1 MPIIS
6 EVEKGQP
13 KVTEERGGHKPVRWP
28 YVFAVALPLIVLNCG
43 WIANSEMKTYVTE
56 LTISTLFLGVTFL
69 LFVVTLANLLVAR
82 LAGGRAS
89 MTQPEMMALYS
100 MLSMSSVVAG
110 VGHLGFLLPFL
121 ANPFYYQTTA
131 NGWSSFWH
139 LLPPYIGPRDPEI
152 LRGFFLGHSTALDAR
167 VLEAWAYPLAVWS
180 VFFLVLLWTT
190 LCLAA
195 ILRRRWEDEEHL
207 PFPVLALPLE
217 MTREGAPL
225 YRQPLLWGGF
235 AIPFVLHSLN
245 SLQSIIPTLPTMKM
259 NSVHDLI
266 ADGGLQYPLTGAG
279 TLFYQLHPA
288 GIGFG
293 FLINTDVS
301 FSLWFFYLA
310 KKALDIWAAS
320 RNWRDVATGWTVD
333 ANGQFP
339 YFSYQGWGAWLALS
353 LAALWAGRSY
363 FRAYAARAFRGDRQ
377 GVDRDE
383 PMSARLAVFG
393 FLAGFL
399 ALSAFV
405 WSSGGSW
412 WLPLAFLA
420 VYLLLMVTLSRLR
433 AETAVL
439 SSELVWINPQS
450 MIPVLT
456 GTSALSQPDL
466 THIGMLSWFNGDYRA
481 AAMPHQLE
489 AFVGLRRAGG
499 KLSPLVSALM
509 LAAAVAV
516 VAALLWDLQLY
527 YVNGAAGGNVNS
539 WRISKGS
546 EPWVSLQNALHSPK
560 AASGAAPG
568 AMLAGAAIV
577 FLLSALRTQFVG
589 FPLHPA
595 AYALNMS
602 FANDFFWCDML
613 LAWLVKSCVLRYGGI
628 KLYRQALPFFLG
640 LILGDYVTGSVWSL
654 IGTFFH
660 LSLFRTFAT

>member
-1 MPIIS
+1 MAL
-6 EVEKGQP
+6 VEKVQSE
-13 KVTEERGGHKPVRWP
+13 TASENGGSRPVRWP

-69 LFVVTLANLLVAR
+69 LFVITLVNLLLGR
-82 LAGGRAS
+82 FNGGRAA
-89 MTQPEMMALYS
+89 MNQPEMMALYS

-152 LRGFFLGHSTALDAR
+152 LRGFYLGHSTALDLH
-167 VLEAWAYPLAVWS
+167 VLRAWAYPLAVWS

-190 LCLAA
+190 LCLGA

-207 PFPVLALPLE
+207 PFPVIALPLE
-217 MTREGAPL
+217 MTRAGAPL
-225 YRQPLLWGGF
+225 YRQPLLWAGF
-235 AIPFVLHSLN
+235 AIPLALHSLN

-266 ADGGLQYPLTGAG
+266 GDAALQYPLTGAG
-279 TLFYQLHPA
+279 TLFYQLHPS
-288 GIGFG
+288 GVGFG

-310 KKALDIWAAS
+310 KRALDIWATA
-320 RNWRDVATGWTVD
+320 RNWRDPATGWGAD
-333 ANGQFP
+333 SNGQFP

-363 FRAYAARAFRGDRQ
+363 FRAFLFRAFRGDRK
-377 GVDRDE
+377 GVDRNE

-393 FLAGFL
+393 FAAGFL
-399 ALSAFV
+399 ALSAFI

-412 WLPLAFLA
+412 WLPVAFLA
-420 VYLLLMVTLSRLR
+420 VYLLLMVTLSRVR

-450 MIPVLT
+450 MITVLS
-456 GTSALSQPDL
+456 GTTALSKMDL
-466 THIGMLSWFNGDYRA
+466 AHVGMLSWFNGDYRA

-499 KLSPLVSALM
+499 RLSPLVSALM
-509 LAAAVAV
+509 VAAAVGI
-516 VAALLWDLQLY
+516 VAALVWDLQLY

-546 EPWVSLQNALHSPK
+546 EPWDNLQHALHDPK
-560 AASGAAPG
+560 AANGTALG
-568 AMLAGAAIV
+568 AMAAGAAIV
-577 FLLSALRTQFVG
+577 FLLSALRTRFVG

-595 AYALNMS
+595 AFALNMS
-602 FANDFFWCDML
+602 FANDFFWGDL
-613 LAWLVKSCVLRYGGI
+613 FIAWLIKSCVLRYGGI

-654 IGTFFH
+654 IGMAFH

>member
-1 MPIIS
+1 MAL
-6 EVEKGQP
+6 VEEARP
-13 KVTEERGGHKPVRWP
+13 ETRPERGGQRPVRWP

-56 LTISTLFLGVTFL
+56 LTISTLFLGVTFV
-69 LFVVTLANLLVAR
+69 LFMVTLANLLLAR
-82 LAGGRAS
+82 FAGRRAAL
-89 MTQPEMMALYS
+89 TQPEMMALYS

-152 LRGFFLGHSTALDAR
+152 LRGFFLGHSTAFDPHILA
-167 VLEAWAYPLAVWS
+167 AWAYPLAVWS

-190 LCLAA
+190 LCLAT

-207 PFPVLALPLE
+207 PFPVIALPLE

-245 SLQSIIPTLPTMKM
+245 SLQSIIPTLPTLKM

-266 ADGGLQYPLTGAG
+266 SDAGLQYPLTGAG
-279 TLFYQLHPA
+279 TLFYQLHPS
-288 GIGFG
+288 GVGFG

-310 KKALDIWAAS
+310 KKALDIWATA
-320 RNWRDVATGWTVD
+320 RNWRDPAMGWTVD

-353 LAALWAGRSY
+353 LAALWTGRSY
-363 FRAYAARAFRGDRQ
+363 FRAYFARAFRGDRA

-383 PMSARLAVFG
+383 PMSARAAVLG
-393 FLAGFL
+393 SLGGFL

-412 WLPLAFLA
+412 WLPVAFLA
-420 VYLLLMVTLSRLR
+420 VYLLIMVSLSRIR

-450 MIPVLT
+450 MITILS
-456 GTSALSQPDL
+456 GTSSLSQTDL
-466 THIGMLSWFNGDYRA
+466 AHVSMLSWFNGDYRA

-489 AFVGLRRAGG
+489 AFVGLKRVGG
-499 KLSPLVSALM
+499 KLSPLVFALM
-509 LAAAVAV
+509 LAAAVAI
-516 VAALLWDLQLY
+516 VAALLWNLQLY

-539 WRISKGS
+539 WRISKGT
-546 EPWVSLQNALHSPK
+546 EPWSNLQHALHDPK
-560 AASGAAPG
+560 AANGTALAAMMGGAF
-568 AMLAGAAIV
+568 MIL
-577 FLLSALRTQFVG
+577 LLSALRTRFVG

-602 FANDFFWCDML
+602 FANDFFWCDLL
-613 LAWLVKSCVLRYGGI
+613 LAWLIKSCILRYGGI
-628 KLYRQALPFFLG
+628 KLYRQVLPFFLG

>member
-1 MPIIS
+1 MAL
-6 EVEKGQP
+6 VEKVQSE
-13 KVTEERGGHKPVRWP
+13 TASENGGSRPVRWP

-69 LFVVTLANLLVAR
+69 LFVITLVNLLLGR
-82 LAGGRAS
+82 FNGGRAA
-89 MTQPEMMALYS
+89 MNQPEMMALYS

-152 LRGFFLGHSTALDAR
+152 LRGFYLGHSTALDLH
-167 VLEAWAYPLAVWS
+167 VLRAWAYPLAVWS

-190 LCLAA
+190 LCLGA

-207 PFPVLALPLE
+207 PFPVIALPLE
-217 MTREGAPL
+217 MTRAGAPL
-225 YRQPLLWGGF
+225 YRQPLLWAGF
-235 AIPFVLHSLN
+235 AIPLALHSLN

-266 ADGGLQYPLTGAG
+266 GDAALQYPLTGAG
-279 TLFYQLHPA
+279 TLFYQLHPS
-288 GIGFG
+288 GVGFG

-310 KKALDIWAAS
+310 KRALDIWATA
-320 RNWRDVATGWTVD
+320 RNWRDPATGWGAD
-333 ANGQFP
+333 SNGQFP

-363 FRAYAARAFRGDRQ
+363 FRAFLLRAFRGDRK
-377 GVDRDE
+377 GVDRNE

-393 FLAGFL
+393 FAAGFL
-399 ALSAFV
+399 ALSAFI

-412 WLPLAFLA
+412 WLPIAFLA
-420 VYLLLMVTLSRLR
+420 VYLLLMVTLSRVR

-450 MIPVLT
+450 MITVLS
-456 GTSALSQPDL
+456 GTTALSKMDL
-466 THIGMLSWFNGDYRA
+466 AHVGMLSWFNGDYRA

-499 KLSPLVSALM
+499 RLSPLVSALM
-509 LAAAVAV
+509 VAAAVGI

-546 EPWVSLQNALHSPK
+546 EPWDNLQHALHDPK
-560 AASGAAPG
+560 AANGTALG
-568 AMLAGAAIV
+568 AMAAGAAIV
-577 FLLSALRTQFVG
+577 FLLSALRTRFVG

-595 AYALNMS
+595 AFALNMS
-602 FANDFFWCDML
+602 FANDFFWGDL
-613 LAWLVKSCVLRYGGI
+613 FIAWLIKSCVLRYGGI

-654 IGTFFH
+654 IGMAFH

>member
-1 MPIIS
+1 MAL
-6 EVEKGQP
+6 VEEARP
-13 KVTEERGGHKPVRWP
+13 ETRPERGGQKPVRWP

-56 LTISTLFLGVTFL
+56 LTISTLFLGVTFV
-69 LFVVTLANLLVAR
+69 LFMVTLANLLLAR
-82 LAGGRAS
+82 FAGRRAAL
-89 MTQPEMMALYS
+89 TQPEMMALYS

-152 LRGFFLGHSTALDAR
+152 LRGFFLGHSTAFDPHILA
-167 VLEAWAYPLAVWS
+167 AWAYPLAVWS

-190 LCLAA
+190 LCLAT

-207 PFPVLALPLE
+207 PFPVIVLPLE

-245 SLQSIIPTLPTMKM
+245 SLQSIIPTLPTLKM

-266 ADGGLQYPLTGAG
+266 SDAGLQYPLTGAG
-279 TLFYQLHPA
+279 TLFYQLHPS
-288 GIGFG
+288 GVGFG

-310 KKALDIWAAS
+310 KKALDIWATA
-320 RNWRDVATGWTVD
+320 RNWRDPAMGWTVD

-363 FRAYAARAFRGDRQ
+363 FRAYFARAFRGDRA

-383 PMSARLAVFG
+383 PMSARAAVLG
-393 FLAGFL
+393 SLGGFL

-412 WLPLAFLA
+412 WLPVAFLA
-420 VYLLLMVTLSRLR
+420 VYLLIMVSLSRIR

-450 MIPVLT
+450 MITILS
-456 GTSALSQPDL
+456 GTSSLSQTDL
-466 THIGMLSWFNGDYRA
+466 AHVSMLSWFNGDYRA

-489 AFVGLRRAGG
+489 AFVGLKRVGG
-499 KLSPLVSALM
+499 KLSPLVFALM
-509 LAAAVAV
+509 LAAGVAI
-516 VAALLWDLQLY
+516 VAALLWNLQLY

-539 WRISKGS
+539 WRISKGT
-546 EPWVSLQNALHSPK
+546 EPWSNLQHALHDPK
-560 AASGAAPG
+560 AANGTALAAMMGGAF
-568 AMLAGAAIV
+568 MIL
-577 FLLSALRTQFVG
+577 LLSALRTRFVG

-602 FANDFFWCDML
+602 FANDFFWCDLL
-613 LAWLVKSCVLRYGGI
+613 LAWLIKSCILRYGGI
-628 KLYRQALPFFLG
+628 KLYRQVLPFFLG

>member
-1 MPIIS
+1 MAL
-6 EVEKGQP
+6 VEEARP
-13 KVTEERGGHKPVRWP
+13 ETRPERGGQRPVRWP

-56 LTISTLFLGVTFL
+56 LTISTLFLGVTFV
-69 LFVVTLANLLVAR
+69 LFMVTLANLLLAR
-82 LAGGRAS
+82 FAGRRAAL
-89 MTQPEMMALYS
+89 TQPEMMALYS

-139 LLPPYIGPRDPEI
+139 LLPPYIGPRDPEV
-152 LRGFFLGHSTALDAR
+152 LRGFFLGHSTAFDPHILA
-167 VLEAWAYPLAVWS
+167 AWAYPLAVWS

-190 LCLAA
+190 LCLAT

-207 PFPVLALPLE
+207 PFPVIALPLE

-245 SLQSIIPTLPTMKM
+245 SLQSIIPTLPTLKM

-266 ADGGLQYPLTGAG
+266 SDAGLQYPLTGAG
-279 TLFYQLHPA
+279 TLFYQLHPS
-288 GIGFG
+288 GVGFG

-310 KKALDIWAAS
+310 KKALDIWATA
-320 RNWRDVATGWTVD
+320 RNWRDPAMGWTVD

-363 FRAYAARAFRGDRQ
+363 FRAYFARAFRGDRA

-383 PMSARLAVFG
+383 PMSARAAVLG
-393 FLAGFL
+393 SLGGFL

-412 WLPLAFLA
+412 WLPVAFLA
-420 VYLLLMVTLSRLR
+420 VYLLIMVSLSRIR

-450 MIPVLT
+450 MITILS
-456 GTSALSQPDL
+456 GTSSLSQTDL
-466 THIGMLSWFNGDYRA
+466 AHVSMLSWFNGDYRA

-489 AFVGLRRAGG
+489 AFVGLKRVGG
-499 KLSPLVSALM
+499 KLSPLVFALM
-509 LAAAVAV
+509 LAAGVAI
-516 VAALLWDLQLY
+516 VAALLWNLQLY

-539 WRISKGS
+539 WRISKGT
-546 EPWVSLQNALHSPK
+546 EPWSNLQHALHDPK
-560 AASGAAPG
+560 AANGTALAAMMGGAF
-568 AMLAGAAIV
+568 MIL
-577 FLLSALRTQFVG
+577 LLSALRTRFVG

-602 FANDFFWCDML
+602 FANDFFWCDLL
-613 LAWLVKSCVLRYGGI
+613 LAWLIKSCILRYGGI
-628 KLYRQALPFFLG
+628 KLYRQVLPFFLG

>member
-1 MPIIS
+1 MAL
-6 EVEKGQP
+6 VEKVQSE
-13 KVTEERGGHKPVRWP
+13 TASENGGSRPVRWP

-69 LFVVTLANLLVAR
+69 LFVITLVNLLLGR
-82 LAGGRAS
+82 FNGGRAA
-89 MTQPEMMALYS
+89 MNQPEMMALYS

-152 LRGFFLGHSTALDAR
+152 LRGFYLGHSTALDLH
-167 VLEAWAYPLAVWS
+167 VLRAWAYPLAVWS

-190 LCLAA
+190 LCLGA

-207 PFPVLALPLE
+207 PFPVIALPLE
-217 MTREGAPL
+217 MTRAGAPL
-225 YRQPLLWGGF
+225 YRQPLLWAGF
-235 AIPFVLHSLN
+235 AIPLALHSLN

-266 ADGGLQYPLTGAG
+266 GDAALQYPLTGAG
-279 TLFYQLHPA
+279 TLFYQLHPS
-288 GIGFG
+288 GVGFG

-310 KKALDIWAAS
+310 KRALDIWATA
-320 RNWRDVATGWTVD
+320 RNWRDPATGWGAD
-333 ANGQFP
+333 SNGQFP
-339 YFSYQGWGAWLALS
+339 YFSFQGWGAWLALS

-363 FRAYAARAFRGDRQ
+363 FRAFLFRAFRGDRK
-377 GVDRDE
+377 GVDRNE

-393 FLAGFL
+393 FAAGFL
-399 ALSAFV
+399 ALSAFI

-412 WLPLAFLA
+412 WLPVAFLA
-420 VYLLLMVTLSRLR
+420 VYLLLMVTLSRVR

-450 MIPVLT
+450 MITVLS
-456 GTSALSQPDL
+456 GTTALSKMDL
-466 THIGMLSWFNGDYRA
+466 AHVGMLSWFNGDYRA

-499 KLSPLVSALM
+499 RLSPLVSALM
-509 LAAAVAV
+509 VAAAVGI

-546 EPWVSLQNALHSPK
+546 EPWDNLQHALHDPK
-560 AASGAAPG
+560 AANGTALG
-568 AMLAGAAIV
+568 AMAAGAAIV
-577 FLLSALRTQFVG
+577 FLLSALRTRFVG

-595 AYALNMS
+595 AFALNMS
-602 FANDFFWCDML
+602 FANDFFWGDL
-613 LAWLVKSCVLRYGGI
+613 FIAWLIKSCVLRYGGI

-654 IGTFFH
+654 IGMAFH

>member
-1 MPIIS
+1 MAL
-6 EVEKGQP
+6 VEEARP
-13 KVTEERGGHKPVRWP
+13 ETRPERGGQRPVRWP

-43 WIANSEMKTYVTE
+43 WIANSEMKTFVTE
-56 LTISTLFLGVTFL
+56 LTISTLFLGVTFV
-69 LFVVTLANLLVAR
+69 LFMVTLANLLLAR
-82 LAGGRAS
+82 FAGRRAAL
-89 MTQPEMMALYS
+89 TQPEMMALYS

-139 LLPPYIGPRDPEI
+139 LLPPYIGPRDPEV
-152 LRGFFLGHSTALDAR
+152 LRGFFLGHSTAFDPHILA
-167 VLEAWAYPLAVWS
+167 AWAYPLAVWS

-190 LCLAA
+190 LCLAT

-207 PFPVLALPLE
+207 PFPVIALPLE

-245 SLQSIIPTLPTMKM
+245 SLQSIIPTLPTLKM

-266 ADGGLQYPLTGAG
+266 SDAGLQYPLTGAG
-279 TLFYQLHPA
+279 TLFYQLHPS
-288 GIGFG
+288 GVGFG

-310 KKALDIWAAS
+310 KKALDIWATA
-320 RNWRDVATGWTVD
+320 RNWRDPAMGWTVD

-363 FRAYAARAFRGDRQ
+363 FRAYFARAFRGDRA

-383 PMSARLAVFG
+383 PMSARAAVLG
-393 FLAGFL
+393 SLGGFL

-412 WLPLAFLA
+412 WLPVAFLA
-420 VYLLLMVTLSRLR
+420 VYLLIMVSLSRIR

-450 MIPVLT
+450 MVTILS
-456 GTSALSQPDL
+456 GTSSLSQTDL
-466 THIGMLSWFNGDYRA
+466 AHVSMLSWFNGDYRA

-489 AFVGLRRAGG
+489 AFVGLKRVGG
-499 KLSPLVSALM
+499 KLSPLVFALM
-509 LAAAVAV
+509 LAAAVAI
-516 VAALLWDLQLY
+516 VAALLWNLQLY

-539 WRISKGS
+539 WRISKGT
-546 EPWVSLQNALHSPK
+546 EPWSNLQHALHDPK
-560 AASGAAPG
+560 AANGTALAAMMGGAF
-568 AMLAGAAIV
+568 MIL
-577 FLLSALRTQFVG
+577 LLSALRTRFVG

-602 FANDFFWCDML
+602 FANDFFWCDLL
-613 LAWLVKSCVLRYGGI
+613 LAWLIKSCILRYGGI

>member
-1 MPIIS
+1 MAL
-6 EVEKGQP
+6 VEKVQSE
-13 KVTEERGGHKPVRWP
+13 TASENGGSRPVRWP

-69 LFVVTLANLLVAR
+69 LFVITLVNLLLGR
-82 LAGGRAS
+82 FNGGRAA
-89 MTQPEMMALYS
+89 MNQPEMMALYS

-152 LRGFFLGHSTALDAR
+152 LRGFYLGHSTALDLH
-167 VLEAWAYPLAVWS
+167 VLRAWAYPLAVWS

-190 LCLAA
+190 LCLGA

-207 PFPVLALPLE
+207 PFPVIALPLE
-217 MTREGAPL
+217 MTRAGAPL
-225 YRQPLLWGGF
+225 YRQPLLWAGF
-235 AIPFVLHSLN
+235 AIPLALHSLN

-266 ADGGLQYPLTGAG
+266 GDAALQYPLTGAG
-279 TLFYQLHPA
+279 TLFYQLHPS
-288 GIGFG
+288 GVGFG

-310 KKALDIWAAS
+310 KRALDIWATA
-320 RNWRDVATGWTVD
+320 RNWRDPATGWGAD
-333 ANGQFP
+333 SNGQFP

-363 FRAYAARAFRGDRQ
+363 FRAFLFRAFRGDRK
-377 GVDRDE
+377 GVDRNE

-393 FLAGFL
+393 FAAGFL
-399 ALSAFV
+399 ALSAFI

-412 WLPLAFLA
+412 WLPIAFLA
-420 VYLLLMVTLSRLR
+420 VYLLLMVTLSRVR

-450 MIPVLT
+450 MITVLS
-456 GTSALSQPDL
+456 GTTALSKMDL
-466 THIGMLSWFNGDYRA
+466 AHVGMLSWFNGDYRA

-499 KLSPLVSALM
+499 RLSPLVSALM
-509 LAAAVAV
+509 VAAAVGI
-516 VAALLWDLQLY
+516 VAALVWDLQLY
-527 YVNGAAGGNVNS
+527 NVNGAAGGNVNS

-546 EPWVSLQNALHSPK
+546 EPWDNLQHALHDPK
-560 AASGAAPG
+560 AANGTALG
-568 AMLAGAAIV
+568 AMAAGAAIV
-577 FLLSALRTQFVG
+577 FLLSALRTRFVG

-595 AYALNMS
+595 AFALNMS
-602 FANDFFWCDML
+602 FANDFFWGDL
-613 LAWLVKSCVLRYGGI
+613 FIAWLIKSCVLRYGGI

-654 IGTFFH
+654 IGMAFH

>member
-1 MPIIS
+1 MAL
-6 EVEKGQP
+6 VEEARP
-13 KVTEERGGHKPVRWP
+13 ETRPERGGQRPVRWP

-56 LTISTLFLGVTFL
+56 LTISTLFLGVTFV
-69 LFVVTLANLLVAR
+69 LFMVTLANLLLAR
-82 LAGGRAS
+82 FAGCRAAL
-89 MTQPEMMALYS
+89 TQPEMMALYS

-139 LLPPYIGPRDPEI
+139 LLPPYIGPRDPEV
-152 LRGFFLGHSTALDAR
+152 LRGFFLGHSTAFDPHILA
-167 VLEAWAYPLAVWS
+167 AWAYPLAVWS

-190 LCLAA
+190 LCLAT

-207 PFPVLALPLE
+207 PFPVIALPLE

-245 SLQSIIPTLPTMKM
+245 SLQSIIPTLPTLKM

-266 ADGGLQYPLTGAG
+266 SDAGLQYPLTGAG
-279 TLFYQLHPA
+279 TLFYQLHPS
-288 GIGFG
+288 GVGFG

-310 KKALDIWAAS
+310 KKALDIWATA
-320 RNWRDVATGWTVD
+320 RNWRDPAMGWTVD

-363 FRAYAARAFRGDRQ
+363 FRAYFARAFRGDRA

-383 PMSARLAVFG
+383 PMSARAAVLG
-393 FLAGFL
+393 SLGGFL

-412 WLPLAFLA
+412 WLPVAFLA
-420 VYLLLMVTLSRLR
+420 VYLLIMVSLSRIR

-450 MIPVLT
+450 MITILS
-456 GTSALSQPDL
+456 GTSSLSQTDL
-466 THIGMLSWFNGDYRA
+466 AHVSMLSWFNGDYRA

-489 AFVGLRRAGG
+489 AFVGLKRVGG
-499 KLSPLVSALM
+499 KLSPLVFALM
-509 LAAAVAV
+509 LAAAVAI
-516 VAALLWDLQLY
+516 VAALLWNLQLY

-539 WRISKGS
+539 WRISKGT
-546 EPWVSLQNALHSPK
+546 EPWSNLQHALHDPK
-560 AASGAAPG
+560 AANGTALAAMMGGAF
-568 AMLAGAAIV
+568 MIL
-577 FLLSALRTQFVG
+577 LLSALRTRFVG

-602 FANDFFWCDML
+602 FANDFFWCDLL
-613 LAWLVKSCVLRYGGI
+613 LAWLIKSCILRYGGI
-628 KLYRQALPFFLG
+628 KLYRQVLPFFLG

>member
-1 MPIIS
+1 MAL
-6 EVEKGQP
+6 VEEARP
-13 KVTEERGGHKPVRWP
+13 ETRPERGGQRPVRWP

-56 LTISTLFLGVTFL
+56 LTISTLFLGVTFV
-69 LFVVTLANLLVAR
+69 LFMVTLANLLLAR
-82 LAGGRAS
+82 FAGRRAAL
-89 MTQPEMMALYS
+89 TQPEMMALYS

-139 LLPPYIGPRDPEI
+139 LLPPYIGPRDPEV
-152 LRGFFLGHSTALDAR
+152 LRGFFLGHSTAFDPHILA
-167 VLEAWAYPLAVWS
+167 AWAYPLAVWS

-190 LCLAA
+190 LCLAT

-207 PFPVLALPLE
+207 PFPVIVLPLE

-245 SLQSIIPTLPTMKM
+245 SLQSIIPTLPTLKM

-266 ADGGLQYPLTGAG
+266 SDAGLQYPLTGAG
-279 TLFYQLHPA
+279 TLFYQLHPS
-288 GIGFG
+288 GVGFG

-310 KKALDIWAAS
+310 KKALDIWATA
-320 RNWRDVATGWTVD
+320 RNWRDPAMGWTVD

-363 FRAYAARAFRGDRQ
+363 FRAYFARAFRGDRA

-383 PMSARLAVFG
+383 PMSARAAVLG
-393 FLAGFL
+393 SLGGFL

-412 WLPLAFLA
+412 WLPVAFLA
-420 VYLLLMVTLSRLR
+420 VYLLIMVSLSRIR

-450 MIPVLT
+450 MITILS
-456 GTSALSQPDL
+456 GTSSLSQTDL
-466 THIGMLSWFNGDYRA
+466 AHVSMLSWFNGDYRA

-489 AFVGLRRAGG
+489 AFVGLKRVGG
-499 KLSPLVSALM
+499 KLSPLVFALM
-509 LAAAVAV
+509 LAAGVAI
-516 VAALLWDLQLY
+516 VAALLWNLQLY

-539 WRISKGS
+539 WRISKGT
-546 EPWVSLQNALHSPK
+546 EPWSNLQHALHDPK
-560 AASGAAPG
+560 AANGTALAAMMGGAF
-568 AMLAGAAIV
+568 MIL
-577 FLLSALRTQFVG
+577 LLSALRTRFVG

-602 FANDFFWCDML
+602 FANDFFWCDLL
-613 LAWLVKSCVLRYGGI
+613 LAWLIKSCILRYGGI
-628 KLYRQALPFFLG
+628 KLYRQVLPFFLG

>member
-1 MPIIS
+1 MAL
-6 EVEKGQP
+6 VEEARP
-13 KVTEERGGHKPVRWP
+13 ETRPERGGQRPVRWP

-56 LTISTLFLGVTFL
+56 LTISTLFLGVTFV
-69 LFVVTLANLLVAR
+69 LFMVTLANLLLAR
-82 LAGGRAS
+82 FAGRRAAL
-89 MTQPEMMALYS
+89 TQPEMMALYS

-152 LRGFFLGHSTALDAR
+152 LRGFFLGHSTAFDPHILA
-167 VLEAWAYPLAVWS
+167 AWAYPLAVWS

-190 LCLAA
+190 LCLAT

-207 PFPVLALPLE
+207 PFPVIVLPLE

-245 SLQSIIPTLPTMKM
+245 SLQSIIPTLPTLKM

-266 ADGGLQYPLTGAG
+266 SDAGLQYPLTGAG
-279 TLFYQLHPA
+279 TLFYQLHPS
-288 GIGFG
+288 GVGFG

-310 KKALDIWAAS
+310 KKALDIWATA
-320 RNWRDVATGWTVD
+320 RNWRDPAMGWTVD

-363 FRAYAARAFRGDRQ
+363 FRAYFARAFRGDRA

-383 PMSARLAVFG
+383 PMSARAAVLG
-393 FLAGFL
+393 SLGGFL

-412 WLPLAFLA
+412 WLPVAFLA
-420 VYLLLMVTLSRLR
+420 VYLLIMVSLSRIR

-450 MIPVLT
+450 MITILS
-456 GTSALSQPDL
+456 GTSSLSQTDL
-466 THIGMLSWFNGDYRA
+466 AHVSMLSWFNGDYRA

-489 AFVGLRRAGG
+489 AFVGLKRVGG
-499 KLSPLVSALM
+499 KLSPLVFALM
-509 LAAAVAV
+509 LAAGVAI
-516 VAALLWDLQLY
+516 VAALLWNLQLY

-539 WRISKGS
+539 WRISKGT
-546 EPWVSLQNALHSPK
+546 EPWSNLQHALHDPK
-560 AASGAAPG
+560 AANGTALAAMMGGAF
-568 AMLAGAAIV
+568 MIL
-577 FLLSALRTQFVG
+577 LLSALRTRFVG

-602 FANDFFWCDML
+602 FANDFFWCDLL
-613 LAWLVKSCVLRYGGI
+613 LAWLIKSCILRYGGI
-628 KLYRQALPFFLG
+628 KLYRQVLPFFLG

>member
-1 MPIIS
+1 MAL
-6 EVEKGQP
+6 VEEARP
-13 KVTEERGGHKPVRWP
+13 ETRPERGGQRPVRWP

-56 LTISTLFLGVTFL
+56 LTISTLFLGVTFV
-69 LFVVTLANLLVAR
+69 LFMVTLANLLLAR
-82 LAGGRAS
+82 FAGRRAAL
-89 MTQPEMMALYS
+89 TQPEMMALYS

-152 LRGFFLGHSTALDAR
+152 LRGFFLGHSTAFDPHILA
-167 VLEAWAYPLAVWS
+167 AWAYPLAVWS

-190 LCLAA
+190 LCLAT

-207 PFPVLALPLE
+207 PFPVIVLPLE

-245 SLQSIIPTLPTMKM
+245 SLQSIIPTLPTLKM

-266 ADGGLQYPLTGAG
+266 SDAGLQYPLTGAG
-279 TLFYQLHPA
+279 TLFYQLHPS
-288 GIGFG
+288 GVGFG

-310 KKALDIWAAS
+310 KKALDIWATA
-320 RNWRDVATGWTVD
+320 RNWRDPAMGWTVD

-363 FRAYAARAFRGDRQ
+363 FRAYFARAFRGDRA

-383 PMSARLAVFG
+383 PMSARAAVLG
-393 FLAGFL
+393 SLGGFL

-412 WLPLAFLA
+412 WLPVAFLA
-420 VYLLLMVTLSRLR
+420 VYLLIMVSLSRIR

-450 MIPVLT
+450 MITILS
-456 GTSALSQPDL
+456 GTSSLSQTDL
-466 THIGMLSWFNGDYRA
+466 AHVSMLSWFNGDYRA

-489 AFVGLRRAGG
+489 AFVGLKRVGG
-499 KLSPLVSALM
+499 KLSPLVFALM
-509 LAAAVAV
+509 LAAAVAI
-516 VAALLWDLQLY
+516 VAALLWNLQLY

-539 WRISKGS
+539 WRISKGT
-546 EPWVSLQNALHSPK
+546 EPWSNLQHALHDPK
-560 AASGAAPG
+560 AANGTALAAMMGGAF
-568 AMLAGAAIV
+568 MIL
-577 FLLSALRTQFVG
+577 LLSALRTRFVG

-602 FANDFFWCDML
+602 FANDFFWCDLL
-613 LAWLVKSCVLRYGGI
+613 LAWLIKSCILRYGGI
-628 KLYRQALPFFLG
+628 KLYRQVLPFFLG

>member
-1 MPIIS
+1 MAL
-6 EVEKGQP
+6 VEEARP
-13 KVTEERGGHKPVRWP
+13 ETRPERGGQRPVRWP

-43 WIANSEMKTYVTE
+43 WIANSEMKTFVTE
-56 LTISTLFLGVTFL
+56 LTISTLFLGVTFV
-69 LFVVTLANLLVAR
+69 LFMVTLANLLLAR
-82 LAGGRAS
+82 FAGRRAAL
-89 MTQPEMMALYS
+89 TQPEMMALYS

-139 LLPPYIGPRDPEI
+139 LLPPYIGPRDPEV
-152 LRGFFLGHSTALDAR
+152 LRGFFLGHSTAFDPHILA
-167 VLEAWAYPLAVWS
+167 AWAYPLAVWS

-190 LCLAA
+190 LCLAT

-207 PFPVLALPLE
+207 PFPVIALPLE

-245 SLQSIIPTLPTMKM
+245 SLQSIIPTLPTLKM

-266 ADGGLQYPLTGAG
+266 SDAGLQYPLTGAG
-279 TLFYQLHPA
+279 TLFYQLHPS
-288 GIGFG
+288 GVGFG

-310 KKALDIWAAS
+310 KKALDIWATA
-320 RNWRDVATGWTVD
+320 RNWRDPAMGWTVD

-363 FRAYAARAFRGDRQ
+363 FRAYFARAFRGDRA
-377 GVDRDE
+377 GVDQDE
-383 PMSARLAVFG
+383 PMSARAAVLG
-393 FLAGFL
+393 SLGGFL

-412 WLPLAFLA
+412 WLPVAFLA
-420 VYLLLMVTLSRLR
+420 VYLLIMVSLSRIR

-450 MIPVLT
+450 MVTILS
-456 GTSALSQPDL
+456 GTSSLSQTDL
-466 THIGMLSWFNGDYRA
+466 AHVSMLSWFNGDYRA

-489 AFVGLRRAGG
+489 AFVGLKRVGG
-499 KLSPLVSALM
+499 KLSPLVFALM
-509 LAAAVAV
+509 LAAAVAI
-516 VAALLWDLQLY
+516 VAALLWNLQLY

-539 WRISKGS
+539 WRISKGT
-546 EPWVSLQNALHSPK
+546 EPWSNLQHALHDPK
-560 AASGAAPG
+560 AANGTALAAMMGGAF
-568 AMLAGAAIV
+568 MIL
-577 FLLSALRTQFVG
+577 LLSALRTRFVG

-602 FANDFFWCDML
+602 FANDFFWCDLL
-613 LAWLVKSCVLRYGGI
+613 LAWLIKSCILRYGGI

>member
-1 MPIIS
+1 MAL
-6 EVEKGQP
+6 VEEARP
-13 KVTEERGGHKPVRWP
+13 ETRPERGGQRPVRWP

-56 LTISTLFLGVTFL
+56 LTISTLFLGVTFV
-69 LFVVTLANLLVAR
+69 LFMVTLANLLLAR
-82 LAGGRAS
+82 FAGRRAAL
-89 MTQPEMMALYS
+89 TQPEMMALYS

-152 LRGFFLGHSTALDAR
+152 LRGFFLGHSTAFDPHILA
-167 VLEAWAYPLAVWS
+167 AWAYPLAVWS

-190 LCLAA
+190 LCLAT

-207 PFPVLALPLE
+207 PFPVIVLPLE

-245 SLQSIIPTLPTMKM
+245 SLQSIIPTLPTLKM

-266 ADGGLQYPLTGAG
+266 SDAGLQYPLTGAG
-279 TLFYQLHPA
+279 TLFYQLHPS
-288 GIGFG
+288 GVGFG

-310 KKALDIWAAS
+310 KKALDIWATA
-320 RNWRDVATGWTVD
+320 RNWRDPAMGWTVD

-363 FRAYAARAFRGDRQ
+363 FRAYFARAFRGDRA

-383 PMSARLAVFG
+383 PMSARAAVLG
-393 FLAGFL
+393 SLGGFL

-412 WLPLAFLA
+412 WLPVAFLA
-420 VYLLLMVTLSRLR
+420 VYLLIMVSLSRIR

-450 MIPVLT
+450 MITILS
-456 GTSALSQPDL
+456 GTSSLSQTDL
-466 THIGMLSWFNGDYRA
+466 AHVSMLSWFNGDYRA

-489 AFVGLRRAGG
+489 AFVGLKRVGG
-499 KLSPLVSALM
+499 KLSPLVFALM
-509 LAAAVAV
+509 LAAAVAI
-516 VAALLWDLQLY
+516 VAALLWNLQLY
-527 YVNGAAGGNVNS
+527 YVNGAAGGNVDS
-539 WRISKGS
+539 WRISKGT
-546 EPWVSLQNALHSPK
+546 EPWSNLQHALHDPK
-560 AASGAAPG
+560 AANGTALAAMMGGAF
-568 AMLAGAAIV
+568 MIL
-577 FLLSALRTQFVG
+577 LLSALRTRFVG

-602 FANDFFWCDML
+602 FANDFFWCDLL
-613 LAWLVKSCVLRYGGI
+613 LAWLIKSCILRYGGI
-628 KLYRQALPFFLG
+628 KLYRQVLPFFLG

>member
-1 MPIIS
+1 MAL
-6 EVEKGQP
+6 VEEARP
-13 KVTEERGGHKPVRWP
+13 ETRPERGGQRPVRWP

-56 LTISTLFLGVTFL
+56 LTISTLFLGVTFV
-69 LFVVTLANLLVAR
+69 LFMVTLANLLLAR
-82 LAGGRAS
+82 FAGRRAAL
-89 MTQPEMMALYS
+89 TQPEMMALYS

-139 LLPPYIGPRDPEI
+139 LLPPYIGPRDPEV
-152 LRGFFLGHSTALDAR
+152 LRGFFLGHSTAFDPHILA
-167 VLEAWAYPLAVWS
+167 AWAYPLAVWS

-190 LCLAA
+190 LCLAT

-207 PFPVLALPLE
+207 PFPVIALPLE

-245 SLQSIIPTLPTMKM
+245 SLQSIIPTLPTLKM

-266 ADGGLQYPLTGAG
+266 SDAGLQYPLTGAG
-279 TLFYQLHPA
+279 TLFYQLHPS
-288 GIGFG
+288 GVGFG

-310 KKALDIWAAS
+310 KKALDIWATA
-320 RNWRDVATGWTVD
+320 RNWRDPAMGWTVD

-363 FRAYAARAFRGDRQ
+363 FRAYFARAFRGDRA

-383 PMSARLAVFG
+383 PMSARAAVLG
-393 FLAGFL
+393 SLGGFL

-412 WLPLAFLA
+412 WLPVAFLA
-420 VYLLLMVTLSRLR
+420 VYLLIMVSLSRIR

-450 MIPVLT
+450 MITILS
-456 GTSALSQPDL
+456 GTSSLSQTDL
-466 THIGMLSWFNGDYRA
+466 AHVSMLSWFNGDYRA

-489 AFVGLRRAGG
+489 AFVGLKRVGG
-499 KLSPLVSALM
+499 KLSPLVFALM
-509 LAAAVAV
+509 LAAAVAI
-516 VAALLWDLQLY
+516 VAALLWNLQLY

-539 WRISKGS
+539 WRISKGT
-546 EPWVSLQNALHSPK
+546 EPWSNLQHALHDPK
-560 AASGAAPG
+560 AANGTALAAMMGGAF
-568 AMLAGAAIV
+568 MIL
-577 FLLSALRTQFVG
+577 LLSALRTRFVG

-602 FANDFFWCDML
+602 FANDFFWCDLL
-613 LAWLVKSCVLRYGGI
+613 LAWLIKSCILRYGGI
-628 KLYRQALPFFLG
+628 KLYRQVLPFFLG

>member
-1 MPIIS
+1 MAL
-6 EVEKGQP
+6 VEEARP
-13 KVTEERGGHKPVRWP
+13 ETRPERGGQRPVRWP

-43 WIANSEMKTYVTE
+43 WIANSEMKTFVTE
-56 LTISTLFLGVTFL
+56 LTISTLFLGVTFV
-69 LFVVTLANLLVAR
+69 LFMVTLANLLLAR
-82 LAGGRAS
+82 FAGRRAAL
-89 MTQPEMMALYS
+89 TQPEMMALYS

-139 LLPPYIGPRDPEI
+139 LLPPYIGPRDPEV
-152 LRGFFLGHSTALDAR
+152 LRGFFLGHSTAFDPHILA
-167 VLEAWAYPLAVWS
+167 AWAYPLAVWS

-190 LCLAA
+190 LCLAT

-207 PFPVLALPLE
+207 PFPVIALPLE

-245 SLQSIIPTLPTMKM
+245 SLQSIIPTLPTLKM

-266 ADGGLQYPLTGAG
+266 SDAGLQYPLTGAG
-279 TLFYQLHPA
+279 TLFYQLHPS
-288 GIGFG
+288 GVGFG

-310 KKALDIWAAS
+310 KKALDIWATA
-320 RNWRDVATGWTVD
+320 RNWRDPAMGWTVD

-363 FRAYAARAFRGDRQ
+363 FRAYFARAFRGDRA

-383 PMSARLAVFG
+383 PMSARAAVLG
-393 FLAGFL
+393 SLGGFL

-412 WLPLAFLA
+412 WLPVAFLA
-420 VYLLLMVTLSRLR
+420 VYLLIMVSLSRIR

-450 MIPVLT
+450 MVTILS
-456 GTSALSQPDL
+456 GTSSLSQTDL
-466 THIGMLSWFNGDYRA
+466 AHVSMLSWFNGDYRA

-489 AFVGLRRAGG
+489 AFVGLKRVGG
-499 KLSPLVSALM
+499 KLSPLVFALM
-509 LAAAVAV
+509 LAAAVAI
-516 VAALLWDLQLY
+516 VAALLWNLQLY

-539 WRISKGS
+539 WRISKGT
-546 EPWVSLQNALHSPK
+546 EPWSNLQHALHDPK
-560 AASGAAPG
+560 AANGTALAAMMGGAF
-568 AMLAGAAIV
+568 MIL
-577 FLLSALRTQFVG
+577 LLSALRTRFVG

-602 FANDFFWCDML
+602 FANDFFWCDLL
-613 LAWLVKSCVLRYGGI
+613 LAWLIKSCILRYGGI
-628 KLYRQALPFFLG
+628 KLYRQVLPFFLG

>member
-1 MPIIS
+1 MAL
-6 EVEKGQP
+6 VEKAP
-13 KVTEERGGHKPVRWP
+13 PTTEPARAGHRPVRWA
-28 YVFAVALPLIVLNCG
+28 YVAGVALPLIVLNCG
-43 WIANSEMKTYVTE
+43 WIANSEMKTGVTE

-69 LFVVTLANLLVAR
+69 LFVLTLLNLLLAR
-82 LAGGRAS
+82 LAGGRAA
-89 MTQPEMMALYS
+89 MRQPELMALYS
-100 MLSMSSVVAG
+100 VLSMSSVVAG
-110 VGHLGFLLPFL
+110 VGHLGFFLPFL

-139 LLPPYIGPRDPEI
+139 LLPPYIGPRDPAI
-152 LRGFFLGHSTALDAR
+152 LRGFFLGHSTAFEPHILA
-167 VLEAWAYPLAVWS
+167 AWAYPLAVWS

-235 AIPFVLHSLN
+235 AIPAVLHSLN
-245 SLQSIIPTLPTMKM
+245 SLQSLFPTLPTMQI

-266 ADGGLQYPLTGAG
+266 PDAVLQYPLTGAG
-279 TLFYQLHPA
+279 TLFYQLHPS
-288 GIGFG
+288 GVGFG

-310 KKALDIWAAS
+310 RKALDVWATAQ
-320 RNWRDVATGWTVD
+320 NWRDPATGWYVD
-333 ANGQFP
+333 SNGQFP

-353 LAALWAGRSY
+353 LATLWAGRSY
-363 FRAYAARAFRGDRQ
+363 FRAYFARAFRGDKR

-412 WLPLAFLA
+412 WLPVVFLA
-420 VYLLLMVTLSRLR
+420 VYLLLIVTLSRIR
-433 AETAVL
+433 AETAMI

-450 MIPVLT
+450 MITVLT
-456 GTSALSQPDL
+456 GTTALSQPDL
-466 THIGMLSWFNGDYRA
+466 AHIGMLSWFNGDYRA

-499 KLSPLVSALM
+499 RLSPLVTALL
-509 LAAAVAV
+509 LAAAVAI

-546 EPWVSLQNALHSPK
+546 EPWVNLQNALQNPK
-560 AASGAAPG
+560 AANGTALG
-568 AMLAGAAIV
+568 AMVGGALIV
-577 FLLSALRTQFVG
+577 FLLSALRTRFVG

-595 AYALNMS
+595 AYALNLS
-602 FANDFFWCDML
+602 FANDFFWGDML
-613 LAWLVKSCVLRYGGI
+613 LAWLIKTCVLRYGGI

-654 IGTFFH
+654 IGTLFH

>member
-1 MPIIS
+1 MAL
-6 EVEKGQP
+6 VEEARP
-13 KVTEERGGHKPVRWP
+13 ETRPERGGQRPVRWP

-56 LTISTLFLGVTFL
+56 LTISTLFLGVTFV
-69 LFVVTLANLLVAR
+69 LFMVTLANLLLAR
-82 LAGGRAS
+82 FAGRRAAL
-89 MTQPEMMALYS
+89 TQPEMMALYS

-139 LLPPYIGPRDPEI
+139 LLPPYIGPRDPEV
-152 LRGFFLGHSTALDAR
+152 LRGFFLGHSTAFDPHILA
-167 VLEAWAYPLAVWS
+167 AWAYPLAVWS

-190 LCLAA
+190 LCLAT

-207 PFPVLALPLE
+207 PFPVIVLPLE

-245 SLQSIIPTLPTMKM
+245 SLQSIIPTLPTLKM

-266 ADGGLQYPLTGAG
+266 SDAGLQYPLTGAG
-279 TLFYQLHPA
+279 TLFYQLHPS
-288 GIGFG
+288 GVGFG

-310 KKALDIWAAS
+310 KKALDIWATA
-320 RNWRDVATGWTVD
+320 RNWRDPAMGWTVD

-363 FRAYAARAFRGDRQ
+363 FRAYFARAFRGDRA

-383 PMSARLAVFG
+383 PMSARAAVLG
-393 FLAGFL
+393 SLGGFL

-412 WLPLAFLA
+412 WLPVAFLA
-420 VYLLLMVTLSRLR
+420 VYLLIMVSLSRIR

-450 MIPVLT
+450 MITILS
-456 GTSALSQPDL
+456 GTSSLSQTDL
-466 THIGMLSWFNGDYRA
+466 AHVSMLSWFNGDYRA

-489 AFVGLRRAGG
+489 AFVGLKRVGG
-499 KLSPLVSALM
+499 KLSPLVFALM
-509 LAAAVAV
+509 LAAAVAI
-516 VAALLWDLQLY
+516 VAALLWNLQLY

-539 WRISKGS
+539 WRISKGT
-546 EPWVSLQNALHSPK
+546 EPWSNLQHALHDPK
-560 AASGAAPG
+560 AANGTALAAMMGGAF
-568 AMLAGAAIV
+568 MIL
-577 FLLSALRTQFVG
+577 LLSALRTRFVG

-602 FANDFFWCDML
+602 FANDFFWCDLL
-613 LAWLVKSCVLRYGGI
+613 LAWLIKSCILRYGGI
-628 KLYRQALPFFLG
+628 KLYRQVLPFFLG

>member
-1 MPIIS
+1 MAL
-6 EVEKGQP
+6 VEEARP
-13 KVTEERGGHKPVRWP
+13 ETRPERGGQRPVRWP

-56 LTISTLFLGVTFL
+56 LTISTLFLGVTFV
-69 LFVVTLANLLVAR
+69 LFMVTLANLLLAR
-82 LAGGRAS
+82 FAGRRAAL
-89 MTQPEMMALYS
+89 TQPEMMALYS

-152 LRGFFLGHSTALDAR
+152 LRGFFLGHSTAFDPHILA
-167 VLEAWAYPLAVWS
+167 AWAYPLAVWS

-190 LCLAA
+190 LCLAT

-207 PFPVLALPLE
+207 PFPVIALPLE

-245 SLQSIIPTLPTMKM
+245 SLQSIIPTLPTLKM

-266 ADGGLQYPLTGAG
+266 SDAGLQYPLTGAG
-279 TLFYQLHPA
+279 TLFYQLHPS
-288 GIGFG
+288 GVGFG

-310 KKALDIWAAS
+310 KKALDIWATA
-320 RNWRDVATGWTVD
+320 RNWRDPAMGWTVD

-363 FRAYAARAFRGDRQ
+363 FRAYFARAFRGDRA

-383 PMSARLAVFG
+383 PMSARAAVLG
-393 FLAGFL
+393 SLGGFL

-412 WLPLAFLA
+412 WLPVAFLA
-420 VYLLLMVTLSRLR
+420 VYLLIMVSLSRIR

-450 MIPVLT
+450 MITILS
-456 GTSALSQPDL
+456 GTSSLSQTDL
-466 THIGMLSWFNGDYRA
+466 AHVSMLSWFNGDYRA

-489 AFVGLRRAGG
+489 AFVGLKRVGG
-499 KLSPLVSALM
+499 KLSPLVFALM
-509 LAAAVAV
+509 LAAAVAI
-516 VAALLWDLQLY
+516 VAALLWNLQLY

-539 WRISKGS
+539 WRISKGT
-546 EPWVSLQNALHSPK
+546 EPWSNLQHALHDPK
-560 AASGAAPG
+560 AANGTALAAMMGGAF
-568 AMLAGAAIV
+568 MIL
-577 FLLSALRTQFVG
+577 LLSALRTRFVG

-602 FANDFFWCDML
+602 FANDFFWCDLL
-613 LAWLVKSCVLRYGGI
+613 LAWLIKSCILRYGGI
-628 KLYRQALPFFLG
+628 KLYRQVLPFFLG